1 MKTST
6 VMSTQLSLKD
16 KFIVKNCIFVA
27 SDHRWNTQNNTNK
40 LYFTAK
46 YDILVID
53 CSLQNSLKLEMS
65 LQ

>member
-27 SDHRWNTQNNTNK
+27 SDHR
-40 LYFTAK
+40 
-46 YDILVID
+46 
-53 CSLQNSLKLEMS
+53 
-65 LQ
+65 